1 RRHSGWRS
9 TRPGGWRSSA
19 PLRATTQSSSSLRAS
34 ALDAPC
40 RRVSRSWLE
49 FPTKRGGD
57 VNSVTRVTR
66 IRLLA
71 ACAAATLM
79 AAPRPSLAQQA
90 GMAGG
95 SAALYTLTAA
105 ERSAGRRLL
114 VDGKSRLTAAG
125 AAYDVDPSP
134 AGVVKPAGQWNQ
146 VRLVVKGKHVE
157 HWLNGVKMV
166 EYEFGSPDW
175 TAKVKASKFASHP
188 HYGRN
193 ATGY

>member
-1 RRHSGWRS
+1 MFHSS
-9 TRPGGWRSSA
+9 VSSKFRN
-19 PLRATTQSSSSLRAS
+19 LSRVMMSLAV
-34 ALDAPC
+34 L
-40 RRVSRSWLE
+40 
-49 FPTKRGGD
+49 
-57 VNSVTRVTR
+57 TRVNTASDIITR
-66 IRLLA
+66 DKFRNFEL
-71 ACAAATLM
+71 TLEWNI
-79 AAPRPSLAQQA
+79 APA
-90 GMAGG
+90 GNSGIFYRGSEDDDAIYLNAPEMQVLDDAGH
-95 SAALYTLTAA
+95 
-105 ERSAGRRLL
+105 

-125 AAYDVDPSP
+125 AAYDVYPSP

-193 ATGY
+193 ATGYIGLQDHGDKIAYRNIKIRVLP